1 MKKVYLIIVF
11 LFSAIFAF
19 GQGTVEEAKKFY
31 SQGAYDKAVRIF
43 QTLADKG
50 EVEAK
55 FYLAF
60 CYGNGQGV
68 PQDYSKAVY
77 WYEKAADQGF
87 ALAQNNLGILYEN
100 GLGVAQDYSKAVYW
114 YEKAANQNFAQAQY
128 NLGNCYYGHQGVSQD
143 YSKAVYW
150 YEKAA
155 DQNFAQAQYN
165 LGVIYENGQGVPQ
178 DYSKAFYWYKK
189 AADQNFA
196 QAQYNLGVFYTNGTG
211 VSQDYSKAVY
221 WYKKAA
227 DQDYAQAQYNLG
239 VFYAN
244 GQGVPQDYSKAFYWY
259 KKAADQNMVFAQN
272 NLGVI
277 YENGQGVPQDYSKA
291 VYWYEKAAAQ
301 NYDLAKKNLAKL
313 KLTSPQSTNNQVVQN
328 NNPSYTL
335 PTNNNSSQ
343 PQDVEKNATCVLDK
357 DIPVTSKTT
366 DNTFAFIVGNEN
378 YLDAIK
384 VPFANNDANIFAEYC
399 KRTLGLPKDNVKVY
413 KDATF
418 GVLVNAVSTI
428 KKIAKAYEGK
438 LNLIFYYSGHGIPD
452 DTSHEAFMLPIDA
465 DGRNMGIC
473 YSLDK
478 LYKELKD
485 THAQKVLVLLDA
497 CFSGAV
503 RGNGMIVEAKGVA
516 IKPKKNVVDGNIVV
530 LSAAT
535 DKQTAYPF
543 EQEGH
548 GLFTYYLLKKLHD
561 TCGNV
566 TLGELQSYIK
576 SEVGKKAIVI
586 KGKEQTPTVVTS
598 GTMLNT
604 WKSLPLR

>member
-19 GQGTVEEAKKFY
+19 GQGTVEEAKRFF
-31 SQGAYDKAVRIF
+31 SQGECDKAVRIF
-43 QTLADKG
+43 QALADKG

-60 CYGNGQGV
+60 CYANGQGV

-87 ALAQNNLGILYEN
+87 ALAQNNLGIFYEN

-114 YEKAANQNFAQAQY
+114 YEKAADQNFTQAQYNFGNCYYNGSGVPQDYSKAVYWYKKAADKNLAQAQY
-128 NLGNCYYGHQGVSQD
+128 NLGVIYEHGQGVSQD

-155 DQNFAQAQYN
+155 NQGYVLAQHNLGICYDNGQGVSQDYSKAVYWYEKAANQNFAKAQNN
-165 LGVIYENGQGVPQ
+165 LGLCYKKGLGVPQ
-178 DYSKAFYWYKK
+178 DYSKAFYWYEK
-189 AADQNFA
+189 AADQGFA
-196 QAQYNLGVFYTNGTG
+196 L
-211 VSQDYSKAVY
+211 
-221 WYKKAA
+221 
-227 DQDYAQAQYNLG
+227 
-239 VFYAN
+239 
-244 GQGVPQDYSKAFYWY
+244 
-259 KKAADQNMVFAQN
+259 AQN
-272 NLGVI
+272 NLGTC
-277 YENGQGVPQDYSKA
+277 YENGYGVPQDYSKA
-291 VYWYEKAAAQ
+291 VYWYEKAVAQ
-301 NYDLAKKNLAKL
+301 NCDIAKINLDRL

-328 NNPSYTL
+328 KTPTYTQ
-335 PTNNNSSQ
+335 PTNNNSYQ
-343 PQDVEKNATCVLDK
+343 PQDVEKKATCVLDK
-357 DIPVTSKTT
+357 DIPMTSKTA

-384 VPFANNDANIFAEYC
+384 VPFAKNDANIFAEYC

-438 LNLIFYYSGHGIPD
+438 LNIIFYYSGHGIPD

>member
-1 MKKVYLIIVF
+1 MKKVYLITVF

-19 GQGTVEEAKKFY
+19 GQGTMEEAKRCLNQKE
-31 SQGAYDKAVRIF
+31 YDKAVRIF

-50 EVEAK
+50 EMEAE
-55 FYLAF
+55 YSLSL
-60 CYGNGQGV
+60 CYAYGKGV

-77 WYEKAADQGF
+77 WSEKAADQGF
-87 ALAQNNLGILYEN
+87 A
-100 GLGVAQDYSKAVYW
+100 
-114 YEKAANQNFAQAQY
+114 FAQY
-128 NLGNCYYGHQGVSQD
+128 NLALCYERGQGVPQD
-143 YSKAVYW
+143 HSKAAYW
-150 YEKAA
+150 YQKAADLNFVKAQYMLALCYDKGQGVPQDHSKATYWYQKAADQNIAQAQHNLALCYDKGQGVPQDHSKAAYWYQKAAELNLPEGQYMIALCYDKGQGVPQDHSKAAHWYQKAA
-155 DQNFAQAQYN
+155 DQNFAQGQYM
-165 LGVIYENGQGVPQ
+165 LALCYDKGQGVPQ
-178 DYSKAFYWYKK
+178 DYSE
-189 AADQNFA
+189 
-196 QAQYNLGVFYTNGTG
+196 
-211 VSQDYSKAVY
+211 AVY

-227 DQDYAQAQYNLG
+227 DQGLAFAQNNLALCYEKG
-239 VFYAN
+239 L
-244 GQGVPQDYSKAFYWY
+244 GVPQDYS
-259 KKAADQNMVFAQN
+259 M
-272 NLGVI
+272 
-277 YENGQGVPQDYSKA
+277 A
-291 VYWYEKAAAQ
+291 VYWYESAAVQ
-301 NYDLAKKNLAKL
+301 DLDIAKNNLFRL
-313 KLTSPQSTNNQVVQN
+313 KLTSPQSTDNKVVQN
-328 NNPSYTL
+328 ETPSYTQ
-335 PTNNNSSQ
+335 PTNNNSHQ
-343 PQDVEKNATCVLDK
+343 PQDVENIATYVLDK
-357 DIPVTSKTT
+357 DIPITSKTA

-438 LNLIFYYSGHGIPD
+438 LNIIFYYSGHGIPD
-452 DTSHEAFMLPIDA
+452 EASHEAFMLPIDA
-465 DGRNMGIC
+465 DGQNMGIC

-503 RGNGMIVEAKGVA
+503 RGNGMIVETKGVA

-576 SEVGKKAIVI
+576 SEVEKKAIVI

>member
-11 LFSAIFAF
+11 LFSSIIAF
-19 GQGTVEEAKKFY
+19 GQGTMEEAKRCLNQKE
-31 SQGAYDKAVRIF
+31 YDKAVRIF
-43 QTLADKG
+43 QALADKG
-50 EVEAK
+50 EVEAQ
-55 FYLAF
+55 YNLAL
-60 CYGNGQGV
+60 CYDKGQGV

-77 WYEKAADQGF
+77 WYKKAANQGYAPARNNLAFCYDNGQGVPQDNSKAVYWYKKAANQGYAPAQNNLALCYDNGQGVPQDYSKAVFWYKKAADQNHVR
-87 ALAQNNLGILYEN
+87 AQFNLGFSYAN
-100 GLGVAQDYSKAVYW
+100 GQGVSQDYCKAVYW
-114 YEKAANQNFAQAQY
+114 YEKAANQNFA
-128 NLGNCYYGHQGVSQD
+128 
-143 YSKAVYW
+143 K
-150 YEKAA
+150 
-155 DQNFAQAQYN
+155 
-165 LGVIYENGQGVPQ
+165 
-178 DYSKAFYWYKK
+178 
-189 AADQNFA
+189 
-196 QAQYNLGVFYTNGTG
+196 
-211 VSQDYSKAVY
+211 
-221 WYKKAA
+221 
-227 DQDYAQAQYNLG
+227 
-239 VFYAN
+239 
-244 GQGVPQDYSKAFYWY
+244 
-259 KKAADQNMVFAQN
+259 AQN
-272 NLGVI
+272 NLALC
-277 YENGQGVPQDYSKA
+277 YENGLGVPQDYSKA

-313 KLTSPQSTNNQVVQN
+313 KLISPQSTNNQVVQN
-328 NNPSYTL
+328 KTPTYTQ
-335 PTNNNSSQ
+335 PTNNNSHQ
-343 PQDVEKNATCVLDK
+343 PQDVEKIATCVLDK
-357 DIPVTSKTT
+357 DIPITNKTAN
-366 DNTFAFIVGNEN
+366 NTFAFIVGNEN

-438 LNLIFYYSGHGIPD
+438 LNIIFYYSGHGIPD
-452 DTSHEAFMLPIDA
+452 EASHEAFMLPIDA
-465 DGRNMGIC
+465 DGQNMGIC

-604 WKSLPLR
+604 WQSLPLR

>member
-11 LFSAIFAF
+11 LFSAIMAF
-19 GQGTVEEAKKFY
+19 GQGTMEEAKRCLNQKE
-31 SQGAYDKAVRIF
+31 YDKAVRIF

-55 FYLAF
+55 FYLAR
-60 CYGNGQGV
+60 CYDNGQGV

-77 WYEKAADQGF
+77 WYEKAANQGN
-87 ALAQNNLGILYEN
+87 ADAQNNLGTCYGKGQGVPQDFSKAVYWYEKAAN
-100 GLGVAQDYSKAVYW
+100 QGCAPAQSNLGACYASGHGVVQDYSKAVCWYEKAANQGNAGAQTNLGVCYDVGQGVPQDYSKAVYW
-114 YEKAANQNFAQAQY
+114 YEKAANQGNAVAQTNF
-128 NLGNCYYGHQGVSQD
+128 GWCYDVGQGVPQD
-143 YSKAVYW
+143 YSRAVYW

-155 DQNFAQAQYN
+155 NQGETRAQTN
-165 LGVIYENGQGVPQ
+165 LGVC
-178 DYSKAFYWYKK
+178 
-189 AADQNFA
+189 
-196 QAQYNLGVFYTNGTG
+196 
-211 VSQDYSKAVY
+211 
-221 WYKKAA
+221 
-227 DQDYAQAQYNLG
+227 
-239 VFYAN
+239 YAN
-244 GQGVPQDYSKAFYWY
+244 GQGVA
-259 KKAADQNMVFAQN
+259 
-272 NLGVI
+272 
-277 YENGQGVPQDYSKA
+277 QDYSKA

-301 NYDLAKKNLAKL
+301 NYDLAKKNLDQL
-313 KLTSPQSTNNQVVQN
+313 KHILSQSTNNQVAQN
-328 NNPSYTL
+328 ETPTYTQ
-335 PTNNNSSQ
+335 PTNNNSYQ
-343 PQDVEKNATCVLDK
+343 PQDVEKIATCVLDK
-357 DIPVTSKTT
+357 DIPMTSKTA
-366 DNTFAFIVGNEN
+366 DNTFAFIVGNEI

-384 VPFANNDANIFAEYC
+384 VPFAKNDANIFAEYC
-399 KRTLGLPKDNVKVY
+399 KRTLGLPKENVKVY

-438 LNLIFYYSGHGIPD
+438 LNIIFYYSGHGIPD
-452 DTSHEAFMLPIDA
+452 EASHEAFMLPIDA

-576 SEVGKKAIVI
+576 SEVEKKAIVI

>member
-11 LFSAIFAF
+11 LFSSIIAF
-19 GQGTVEEAKKFY
+19 GQGTMEEAKRCLNQKE
-31 SQGAYDKAVRIF
+31 YDKAVRIF
-43 QTLADKG
+43 QALADKG
-50 EVEAK
+50 EVEAQ
-55 FYLAF
+55 YNLAL
-60 CYGNGQGV
+60 CYDKGQGV
-68 PQDYSKAVY
+68 PQDHSKAAY
-77 WYEKAADQGF
+77 WYQKAADQGF
-87 ALAQNNLGILYEN
+87 A
-100 GLGVAQDYSKAVYW
+100 
-114 YEKAANQNFAQAQY
+114 FAQYILA
-128 NLGNCYYGHQGVSQD
+128 LCYD
-143 YSKAVYW
+143 K
-150 YEKAA
+150 
-155 DQNFAQAQYN
+155 
-165 LGVIYENGQGVPQ
+165 GQGVPQ
-178 DYSKAFYWYKK
+178 DHSKAAYWYQK
-189 AADQNFA
+189 AADQGFAFA
-196 QAQYNLGVFYTNGTG
+196 QYILALCY
-211 VSQDYSKAVY
+211 DK
-221 WYKKAA
+221 
-227 DQDYAQAQYNLG
+227 
-239 VFYAN
+239 
-244 GQGVPQDYSKAFYWY
+244 GQGVPQDHSKAAHWY
-259 KKAADQNMVFAQN
+259 QKAADQNLPGAQL
-272 NLGVI
+272 NLALCYDKGH
-277 YENGQGVPQDYSKA
+277 GVPQDYSKA

-301 NYDLAKKNLAKL
+301 NYDLAKKNLDRL
-313 KLTSPQSTNNQVVQN
+313 KLTSQSTDNQVVQN
-328 NNPSYTL
+328 ETPTYTQ
-335 PTNNNSSQ
+335 PTNNNSHQ
-343 PQDVEKNATCVLDK
+343 PQDVENIATCVLDK
-357 DIPVTSKTT
+357 DIPITSKTT

-399 KRTLGLPKDNVKVY
+399 KRTLGLPKENVKVY

-438 LNLIFYYSGHGIPD
+438 LNIIFYYSGHGIPD
-452 DTSHEAFMLPIDA
+452 EASHEAFMLPIDA
-465 DGRNMGIC
+465 DGQNMGIC

-604 WKSLPLR
+604 WESLPLR

>member
-1 MKKVYLIIVF
+1 MLALCYDK
-11 LFSAIFAF
+11 
-19 GQGTVEEAKKFY
+19 GQGVPQDHSKAAYWYQKAADLNLPEGQYMLALCYDKGQGVSQDYSKAAHWYQKAADQNFAEAQNMLALCYEDGQGVPQDY
-31 SQGAYDKAVRIF
+31 SQAVYWYEKAVDQGYAIA
-43 QTLADKG
+43 QNNLG
-50 EVEAK
+50 V
-55 FYLAF
+55 
-60 CYGNGQGV
+60 CYEYGHGV

-77 WYEKAADQGF
+77 WYEKAA
-87 ALAQNNLGILYEN
+87 
-100 GLGVAQDYSKAVYW
+100 
-114 YEKAANQNFAQAQY
+114 
-128 NLGNCYYGHQGVSQD
+128 
-143 YSKAVYW
+143 
-150 YEKAA
+150 
-155 DQNFAQAQYN
+155 
-165 LGVIYENGQGVPQ
+165 
-178 DYSKAFYWYKK
+178 
-189 AADQNFA
+189 
-196 QAQYNLGVFYTNGTG
+196 T
-211 VSQDYSKAVY
+211 
-221 WYKKAA
+221 
-227 DQDYAQAQYNLG
+227 
-239 VFYAN
+239 
-244 GQGVPQDYSKAFYWY
+244 
-259 KKAADQNMVFAQN
+259 
-272 NLGVI
+272 
-277 YENGQGVPQDYSKA
+277 
-291 VYWYEKAAAQ
+291 Q
-301 NYDLAKKNLAKL
+301 NYELAKKNLDRL
-313 KLTSPQSTNNQVVQN
+313 KLTSQSTDNQVVQN
-328 NNPSYTL
+328 ETPTYTQ
-335 PTNNNSSQ
+335 PTNNNSRQ
-343 PQDVEKNATCVLDK
+343 PQDVENIATCVLDK
-357 DIPVTSKTT
+357 DIPMTSKTA

-384 VPFANNDANIFAEYC
+384 VPFANNDASIFAEYC

-438 LNLIFYYSGHGIPD
+438 LNIIFYYSGHGIPD
-452 DTSHEAFMLPIDA
+452 EASHEAFMLPIDA
-465 DGRNMGIC
+465 DGQNMGIC

-576 SEVGKKAIVI
+576 SEVEKKAIVI

>member
-19 GQGTVEEAKKFY
+19 GQGTVEEAKRFF
-31 SQGAYDKAVRIF
+31 SQGECDKAVRIF
-43 QTLADKG
+43 QALADKG

-60 CYGNGQGV
+60 CYANGQGV

-87 ALAQNNLGILYEN
+87 ALAQNNLGIFYEN

-114 YEKAANQNFAQAQY
+114 YEKAADQNFTQAQYNFGNCYYNGSGVPQDYSKAVYWYKKAADKNLAQAQY
-128 NLGNCYYGHQGVSQD
+128 NLGVIYEHGQGVSQD

-155 DQNFAQAQYN
+155 NQNFAKAQNN
-165 LGVIYENGQGVPQ
+165 LGLCYKKGLGVPQ
-178 DYSKAFYWYKK
+178 DYSKAFYWYEK
-189 AADQNFA
+189 AADQGFA
-196 QAQYNLGVFYTNGTG
+196 L
-211 VSQDYSKAVY
+211 
-221 WYKKAA
+221 
-227 DQDYAQAQYNLG
+227 
-239 VFYAN
+239 
-244 GQGVPQDYSKAFYWY
+244 
-259 KKAADQNMVFAQN
+259 AQN
-272 NLGVI
+272 NLGTC
-277 YENGQGVPQDYSKA
+277 YENGYGVPQDYSKA
-291 VYWYEKAAAQ
+291 VYWYEKAVAQ
-301 NYDLAKKNLAKL
+301 NCDIAKINLDRL

-328 NNPSYTL
+328 KTPTYTQ
-335 PTNNNSSQ
+335 PTNNNSYQ
-343 PQDVEKNATCVLDK
+343 PQDVEKKATCVLDK
-357 DIPVTSKTT
+357 DIPMTSKTA

-384 VPFANNDANIFAEYC
+384 VPFAKNDANIFAEYC

-438 LNLIFYYSGHGIPD
+438 LNIIFYYSGHGIPD

>member
-11 LFSAIFAF
+11 LFSSIIAF
-19 GQGTVEEAKKFY
+19 GQGTMEEAKRCLNQKE
-31 SQGAYDKAVRIF
+31 YDKAVRIF
-43 QTLADKG
+43 QALADKG

-55 FYLAF
+55 FYLALCYDNGQGVSQDYSKAVFWYKKAANQGYALAQNNLAVCYENGQGVSQDYSKAVYWYKKAANQGYALAQNSLGF
-60 CYGNGQGV
+60 CYDNGQGVPQDYSKAVYWYKKAANQGYALAQHNLGFCYYNGQGVSQDYCKAVYWYEKAANQNYVRAQNNLALCYENGLGV

-77 WYEKAADQGF
+77 WYEKAAVQDLDI
-87 ALAQNNLGILYEN
+87 AKNNL
-100 GLGVAQDYSKAVYW
+100 DR
-114 YEKAANQNFAQAQY
+114 
-128 NLGNCYYGHQGVSQD
+128 
-143 YSKAVYW
+143 
-150 YEKAA
+150 
-155 DQNFAQAQYN
+155 
-165 LGVIYENGQGVPQ
+165 
-178 DYSKAFYWYKK
+178 
-189 AADQNFA
+189 
-196 QAQYNLGVFYTNGTG
+196 
-211 VSQDYSKAVY
+211 
-221 WYKKAA
+221 
-227 DQDYAQAQYNLG
+227 
-239 VFYAN
+239 
-244 GQGVPQDYSKAFYWY
+244 
-259 KKAADQNMVFAQN
+259 
-272 NLGVI
+272 
-277 YENGQGVPQDYSKA
+277 
-291 VYWYEKAAAQ
+291 
-301 NYDLAKKNLAKL
+301 L
-313 KLTSPQSTNNQVVQN
+313 KLTSPQSTDNQVVQN
-328 NNPSYTL
+328 ETPSYTQ
-335 PTNNNSSQ
+335 PTNNNSHQ
-343 PQDVEKNATCVLDK
+343 PQDVENIATCMLDK
-357 DIPVTSKTT
+357 DIPITSKTA

-384 VPFANNDANIFAEYC
+384 VPFANNDASIFAEYC
-399 KRTLGLPKDNVKVY
+399 KRTLGLPKENVKVY

-418 GVLVNAVSTI
+418 GVLVNVVSTI
-428 KKIAKAYEGK
+428 KKIAKAYEEK
-438 LNLIFYYSGHGIPD
+438 LNIIFYYSGHGIPD
-452 DTSHEAFMLPIDA
+452 EASHEAFMLPIDA
-465 DGRNMGIC
+465 DGQNMGIC

-503 RGNGMIVEAKGVA
+503 RGNGMIVETKGVA

-604 WKSLPLR
+604 WQSLPLR

>member
-11 LFSAIFAF
+11 LFSSIIAF
-19 GQGTVEEAKKFY
+19 GQGTMEEAKRCLNQKE
-31 SQGAYDKAVRIF
+31 YDKAVRIF
-43 QTLADKG
+43 QALADKG
-50 EVEAK
+50 EVEAQ
-55 FYLAF
+55 YNLAL
-60 CYGNGQGV
+60 CYDKGQGV
-68 PQDYSKAVY
+68 PQDYSKAAH
-77 WYEKAADQGF
+77 WYQ
-87 ALAQNNLGILYEN
+87 
-100 GLGVAQDYSKAVYW
+100 
-114 YEKAANQNFAQAQY
+114 
-128 NLGNCYYGHQGVSQD
+128 
-143 YSKAVYW
+143 
-150 YEKAA
+150 KAA
-155 DQNFAQAQYN
+155 DQNLPGAQLN
-165 LGVIYENGQGVPQ
+165 LALCYDKGH
-178 DYSKAFYWYKK
+178 
-189 AADQNFA
+189 
-196 QAQYNLGVFYTNGTG
+196 
-211 VSQDYSKAVY
+211 
-221 WYKKAA
+221 
-227 DQDYAQAQYNLG
+227 
-239 VFYAN
+239 
-244 GQGVPQDYSKAFYWY
+244 
-259 KKAADQNMVFAQN
+259 
-272 NLGVI
+272 
-277 YENGQGVPQDYSKA
+277 GVPQDYSKA

-313 KLTSPQSTNNQVVQN
+313 KLISPQSTNNQVVQN
-328 NNPSYTL
+328 KTPTYTQ
-335 PTNNNSSQ
+335 PTNNNSYQ
-343 PQDVEKNATCVLDK
+343 PQDVEKKATCVLDK
-357 DIPVTSKTT
+357 DIPMTGKTA

-399 KRTLGLPKDNVKVY
+399 KRTLGLPKENVKVY

-438 LNLIFYYSGHGIPD
+438 LNIIFYYSGHGIPD
-452 DTSHEAFMLPIDA
+452 EASHEAFMLPIDA
-465 DGRNMGIC
+465 DGQNMGIC

-497 CFSGAV
+497 CFSGTV

>member
-11 LFSAIFAF
+11 LFSSIIAF
-19 GQGTVEEAKKFY
+19 GQGTMEEAKRCLNQKE
-31 SQGAYDKAVRIF
+31 YDKAVRIF
-43 QTLADKG
+43 QALADKG

-55 FYLAF
+55 FYLAL
-60 CYGNGQGV
+60 CYDKGQ
-68 PQDYSKAVY
+68 
-77 WYEKAADQGF
+77 
-87 ALAQNNLGILYEN
+87 
-100 GLGVAQDYSKAVYW
+100 
-114 YEKAANQNFAQAQY
+114 
-128 NLGNCYYGHQGVSQD
+128 
-143 YSKAVYW
+143 
-150 YEKAA
+150 
-155 DQNFAQAQYN
+155 
-165 LGVIYENGQGVPQ
+165 
-178 DYSKAFYWYKK
+178 
-189 AADQNFA
+189 
-196 QAQYNLGVFYTNGTG
+196 G

-227 DQDYAQAQYNLG
+227 DQNYVRAQFNLG
-239 VFYAN
+239 FSYAH
-244 GQGVPQDYSKAFYWY
+244 GQGVSQDYSKAVFWY
-259 KKAADQNMVFAQN
+259 KKAANQGYALAQHNLGFCYDNGQGVSQDYCKAVYWYEKAANQNYVRAQN
-272 NLGVI
+272 NLALC
-277 YENGQGVPQDYSKA
+277 YENGLGVPQDYSKA

-301 NYDLAKKNLAKL
+301 NHDLAKKNLDRL
-313 KLTSPQSTNNQVVQN
+313 KLTSPQSTNNQVAQN
-328 NNPSYTL
+328 ETPSYTQ
-335 PTNNNSSQ
+335 PTNNNSYQ
-343 PQDVEKNATCVLDK
+343 PQDVEKIATCMLDK
-357 DIPVTSKTT
+357 DIPITSKTA

-384 VPFANNDANIFAEYC
+384 VPFANNDASIFAEYC
-399 KRTLGLPKDNVKVY
+399 KRTLGLPKENVKVY

-418 GVLVNAVSTI
+418 GVLVNVVSTI
-428 KKIAKAYEGK
+428 KKIAKAYEEK
-438 LNLIFYYSGHGIPD
+438 LNIIFYYSGHGIPD
-452 DTSHEAFMLPIDA
+452 EASHEAFMLPIDA
-465 DGRNMGIC
+465 DGQNMGIC

-503 RGNGMIVEAKGVA
+503 RGNGMIVETKGVA

-604 WKSLPLR
+604 WQSLPLR

>member
-11 LFSAIFAF
+11 LFSSIIAF
-19 GQGTVEEAKKFY
+19 GQGTMEEAKRCLNQKE
-31 SQGAYDKAVRIF
+31 YDKAVRIF
-43 QTLADKG
+43 QALADKG
-50 EVEAK
+50 EVEAQ
-55 FYLAF
+55 YNLAL
-60 CYGNGQGV
+60 CYDKGQGV
-68 PQDYSKAVY
+68 PQDHSKAAY
-77 WYEKAADQGF
+77 WYQKAADQGF
-87 ALAQNNLGILYEN
+87 A
-100 GLGVAQDYSKAVYW
+100 
-114 YEKAANQNFAQAQY
+114 FAQYILA
-128 NLGNCYYGHQGVSQD
+128 LCYD
-143 YSKAVYW
+143 K
-150 YEKAA
+150 
-155 DQNFAQAQYN
+155 
-165 LGVIYENGQGVPQ
+165 GQGVPQ
-178 DYSKAFYWYKK
+178 DDSKADNWYQK
-189 AADQNFA
+189 AADQNLPGA
-196 QAQYNLGVFYTNGTG
+196 QLNLALCYDKGH
-211 VSQDYSKAVY
+211 
-221 WYKKAA
+221 
-227 DQDYAQAQYNLG
+227 
-239 VFYAN
+239 
-244 GQGVPQDYSKAFYWY
+244 
-259 KKAADQNMVFAQN
+259 
-272 NLGVI
+272 
-277 YENGQGVPQDYSKA
+277 GVPQDYSKA

-301 NYDLAKKNLAKL
+301 NYDLAKKNLDRL
-313 KLTSPQSTNNQVVQN
+313 KLTSQSTDNQVVQN
-328 NNPSYTL
+328 ETPTYTQ
-335 PTNNNSSQ
+335 PTNNNSHQ
-343 PQDVEKNATCVLDK
+343 PQDVENIATCVLDK
-357 DIPVTSKTT
+357 DIPITSKTT

-399 KRTLGLPKDNVKVY
+399 KRTLGLPKENVKVY

-438 LNLIFYYSGHGIPD
+438 LNIIFYYSGHGIPD
-452 DTSHEAFMLPIDA
+452 EASHEAFMLPIDA
-465 DGRNMGIC
+465 DGQNMGIC

-604 WKSLPLR
+604 WKSLPL

>member
-1 MKKVYLIIVF
+1 MKKVYLTIVF
-11 LFSAIFAF
+11 LFSVIFAF

-43 QTLADKG
+43 QTLADQNDVQAQNILG
-50 EVEAK
+50 V
-55 FYLAF
+55 
-60 CYGNGQGV
+60 CYANGQGV

-77 WYEKAADQGF
+77 WYKKAAEQDYAKAQYNLGVCYDNGQGVPQDYF
-87 ALAQNNLGILYEN
+87 KAVYWYKKAANQGYALAQHNLGFCYYN
-100 GLGVAQDYSKAVYW
+100 GQGVSQDYCKAVYW
-114 YEKAANQNFAQAQY
+114 YEKAANQN
-128 NLGNCYYGHQGVSQD
+128 NVG
-143 YSKAVYW
+143 
-150 YEKAA
+150 
-155 DQNFAQAQYN
+155 
-165 LGVIYENGQGVPQ
+165 
-178 DYSKAFYWYKK
+178 
-189 AADQNFA
+189 
-196 QAQYNLGVFYTNGTG
+196 
-211 VSQDYSKAVY
+211 
-221 WYKKAA
+221 
-227 DQDYAQAQYNLG
+227 
-239 VFYAN
+239 
-244 GQGVPQDYSKAFYWY
+244 
-259 KKAADQNMVFAQN
+259 AQN
-272 NLGVI
+272 NLALC
-277 YENGQGVPQDYSKA
+277 YENGLGVPQDYSKA

-301 NYDLAKKNLAKL
+301 NYELAKKNLDRL
-313 KLTSPQSTNNQVVQN
+313 KLTSPQSTDNQVAQN
-328 NNPSYTL
+328 ETPSYTQ
-335 PTNNNSSQ
+335 PTNNNSYQ
-343 PQDVEKNATCVLDK
+343 PQDVEKIATCVLDK
-357 DIPVTSKTT
+357 DIPMTSKTA

-399 KRTLGLPKDNVKVY
+399 KRTLGLPKENVKVY

-438 LNLIFYYSGHGIPD
+438 LNIIFYYSGHGIPD
-452 DTSHEAFMLPIDA
+452 EASHEAFMLPIDA

-576 SEVGKKAIVI
+576 SEVEKKAIVI

>member
-11 LFSAIFAF
+11 LFSSIIAF
-19 GQGTVEEAKKFY
+19 GQGTMEEAKRCLNQKE
-31 SQGAYDKAVRIF
+31 YDKAVRIF
-43 QTLADKG
+43 QALADKG
-50 EVEAK
+50 EVEAQ
-55 FYLAF
+55 YNLAL
-60 CYGNGQGV
+60 CYDKGQGV
-68 PQDYSKAVY
+68 PQDHSKAAY
-77 WYEKAADQGF
+77 WYQKAADQGF
-87 ALAQNNLGILYEN
+87 A
-100 GLGVAQDYSKAVYW
+100 
-114 YEKAANQNFAQAQY
+114 FAQYILA
-128 NLGNCYYGHQGVSQD
+128 LCYDKGH
-143 YSKAVYW
+143 
-150 YEKAA
+150 
-155 DQNFAQAQYN
+155 
-165 LGVIYENGQGVPQ
+165 
-178 DYSKAFYWYKK
+178 
-189 AADQNFA
+189 
-196 QAQYNLGVFYTNGTG
+196 
-211 VSQDYSKAVY
+211 
-221 WYKKAA
+221 
-227 DQDYAQAQYNLG
+227 
-239 VFYAN
+239 
-244 GQGVPQDYSKAFYWY
+244 
-259 KKAADQNMVFAQN
+259 
-272 NLGVI
+272 
-277 YENGQGVPQDYSKA
+277 GVPQDYSKA

-301 NYDLAKKNLAKL
+301 NYDLAKKNLDRL
-313 KLTSPQSTNNQVVQN
+313 KLTSQSTDNQVVQN
-328 NNPSYTL
+328 ETPTYTQ
-335 PTNNNSSQ
+335 PTNNNSHQ
-343 PQDVEKNATCVLDK
+343 PQDVENIATCVLDK
-357 DIPVTSKTT
+357 DIPITSKTT

-399 KRTLGLPKDNVKVY
+399 KRTLGLPKENVKVY

-438 LNLIFYYSGHGIPD
+438 LNIIFYYSGHGIPD
-452 DTSHEAFMLPIDA
+452 EASHEAFMLPIDA
-465 DGRNMGIC
+465 DGQNMGIC

-604 WKSLPLR
+604 WKSLPL

>member
-11 LFSAIFAF
+11 LFSSIIAF
-19 GQGTVEEAKKFY
+19 GQGTMEEAKRCLNQKE
-31 SQGAYDKAVRIF
+31 YDKAVRIF
-43 QTLADKG
+43 QALADKG
-50 EVEAK
+50 EVEAQ
-55 FYLAF
+55 YNLAL
-60 CYGNGQGV
+60 CYDKGQGV
-68 PQDYSKAVY
+68 PQDHSKAAY
-77 WYEKAADQGF
+77 WYQKAADQGF
-87 ALAQNNLGILYEN
+87 A
-100 GLGVAQDYSKAVYW
+100 
-114 YEKAANQNFAQAQY
+114 FAQYILA
-128 NLGNCYYGHQGVSQD
+128 LCYD
-143 YSKAVYW
+143 K
-150 YEKAA
+150 
-155 DQNFAQAQYN
+155 
-165 LGVIYENGQGVPQ
+165 GQGVPQ
-178 DYSKAFYWYKK
+178 DDSKAGNWYQK
-189 AADQNFA
+189 AADQNLPGA
-196 QAQYNLGVFYTNGTG
+196 QLNLALCYDKGH
-211 VSQDYSKAVY
+211 
-221 WYKKAA
+221 
-227 DQDYAQAQYNLG
+227 
-239 VFYAN
+239 
-244 GQGVPQDYSKAFYWY
+244 
-259 KKAADQNMVFAQN
+259 
-272 NLGVI
+272 
-277 YENGQGVPQDYSKA
+277 GVPQDYSKA

-301 NYDLAKKNLAKL
+301 NYDLAKKNLDRL
-313 KLTSPQSTNNQVVQN
+313 KLTSQSTDNQVVQN
-328 NNPSYTL
+328 ETPTYTQ
-335 PTNNNSSQ
+335 PTNNNSHQ
-343 PQDVEKNATCVLDK
+343 PQDVENIATCVLDK
-357 DIPVTSKTT
+357 DIPITSKTT

-399 KRTLGLPKDNVKVY
+399 KRTLGLPKENVKVY

-438 LNLIFYYSGHGIPD
+438 LNIIFYYSGHGIPD
-452 DTSHEAFMLPIDA
+452 EASHEAFMLPIDA
-465 DGRNMGIC
+465 DGQNMGIC

-604 WKSLPLR
+604 WKSLPL

>member
-11 LFSAIFAF
+11 LFSAIMAF
-19 GQGTVEEAKKFY
+19 GQGTMEEAKRYYNQKE
-31 SQGAYDKAVRIF
+31 YDKAVRIF
-43 QTLADKG
+43 QALADNG

-55 FYLAF
+55 YCLAR
-60 CYGNGQGV
+60 CYIFGQGV

-77 WYEKAADQGF
+77 WY
-87 ALAQNNLGILYEN
+87 
-100 GLGVAQDYSKAVYW
+100 
-114 YEKAANQNFAQAQY
+114 
-128 NLGNCYYGHQGVSQD
+128 
-143 YSKAVYW
+143 
-150 YEKAA
+150 
-155 DQNFAQAQYN
+155 
-165 LGVIYENGQGVPQ
+165 
-178 DYSKAFYWYKK
+178 KK
-189 AADQNFA
+189 AAE
-196 QAQYNLGVFYTNGTG
+196 
-211 VSQDYSKAVY
+211 
-221 WYKKAA
+221 
-227 DQDYAQAQYNLG
+227 QDYAKAQYCLG
-239 VFYAN
+239 VSYHN
-244 GQGVPQDYSKAFYWY
+244 GH
-259 KKAADQNMVFAQN
+259 
-272 NLGVI
+272 
-277 YENGQGVPQDYSKA
+277 GVPQDYSKA

-301 NYDLAKKNLAKL
+301 NYDLAKKNLDQL
-313 KLTSPQSTNNQVVQN
+313 KHILSQSTNNQVAQN
-328 NNPSYTL
+328 ETPSYTQ
-335 PTNNNSSQ
+335 PTNNNSYQ
-343 PQDVEKNATCVLDK
+343 PQDVEKIATCVLDK
-357 DIPVTSKTT
+357 DIPMTSKTA

-399 KRTLGLPKDNVKVY
+399 KRTLGLPKENVKVY

-438 LNLIFYYSGHGIPD
+438 LNIIFYYSGHGIPD
-452 DTSHEAFMLPIDA
+452 EASHEAFMLPIDA
-465 DGRNMGIC
+465 DGQNMGIC
-473 YSLDK
+473 YSLGK

-604 WKSLPLR
+604 WESLPLR

>member
-11 LFSAIFAF
+11 LFSSIIAF
-19 GQGTVEEAKKFY
+19 GQGTMEEAKRCLNQKE
-31 SQGAYDKAVRIF
+31 YDKAVRIF
-43 QTLADKG
+43 QALADKG
-50 EVEAK
+50 EVEAQ
-55 FYLAF
+55 YNLAL
-60 CYGNGQGV
+60 CYDKGQGV
-68 PQDYSKAVY
+68 PQDHSKAAH
-77 WYEKAADQGF
+77 WYQ
-87 ALAQNNLGILYEN
+87 
-100 GLGVAQDYSKAVYW
+100 
-114 YEKAANQNFAQAQY
+114 
-128 NLGNCYYGHQGVSQD
+128 
-143 YSKAVYW
+143 
-150 YEKAA
+150 KAA
-155 DQNFAQAQYN
+155 DQNLPGAQLN
-165 LGVIYENGQGVPQ
+165 LALCYDKGH
-178 DYSKAFYWYKK
+178 
-189 AADQNFA
+189 
-196 QAQYNLGVFYTNGTG
+196 
-211 VSQDYSKAVY
+211 
-221 WYKKAA
+221 
-227 DQDYAQAQYNLG
+227 
-239 VFYAN
+239 
-244 GQGVPQDYSKAFYWY
+244 
-259 KKAADQNMVFAQN
+259 
-272 NLGVI
+272 
-277 YENGQGVPQDYSKA
+277 GVPQDYSKA

-301 NYDLAKKNLAKL
+301 NYDLAKKNLDRL
-313 KLTSPQSTNNQVVQN
+313 KLTSQSTDNQVVQN
-328 NNPSYTL
+328 ETPTYTQ
-335 PTNNNSSQ
+335 PTNNNSHQ
-343 PQDVEKNATCVLDK
+343 PQDVENIATCVLDK
-357 DIPVTSKTT
+357 DIPITSKTT

-399 KRTLGLPKDNVKVY
+399 KRTLGLPKENVKVY

-438 LNLIFYYSGHGIPD
+438 LNIIFYYSGHGIPD
-452 DTSHEAFMLPIDA
+452 EASHEAFMLPIDA
-465 DGRNMGIC
+465 DGQNMGIC

-604 WKSLPLR
+604 WESLPLR

>member
-11 LFSAIFAF
+11 LFSSIIAF
-19 GQGTVEEAKKFY
+19 GQGTMEEAKRCLNQKE
-31 SQGAYDKAVRIF
+31 YDKAVRIF
-43 QTLADKG
+43 QALADKG
-50 EVEAK
+50 EVEAQ
-55 FYLAF
+55 YNLAL
-60 CYGNGQGV
+60 CYDKGQGV
-68 PQDYSKAVY
+68 PQDHSKAAH
-77 WYEKAADQGF
+77 WYQ
-87 ALAQNNLGILYEN
+87 
-100 GLGVAQDYSKAVYW
+100 
-114 YEKAANQNFAQAQY
+114 
-128 NLGNCYYGHQGVSQD
+128 
-143 YSKAVYW
+143 
-150 YEKAA
+150 KAA
-155 DQNFAQAQYN
+155 DQNLPGAQLN
-165 LGVIYENGQGVPQ
+165 LALCYDKGH
-178 DYSKAFYWYKK
+178 
-189 AADQNFA
+189 
-196 QAQYNLGVFYTNGTG
+196 
-211 VSQDYSKAVY
+211 
-221 WYKKAA
+221 
-227 DQDYAQAQYNLG
+227 
-239 VFYAN
+239 
-244 GQGVPQDYSKAFYWY
+244 
-259 KKAADQNMVFAQN
+259 
-272 NLGVI
+272 
-277 YENGQGVPQDYSKA
+277 GVPQDYSKA

-301 NYDLAKKNLAKL
+301 NYDLAKKNLDRL
-313 KLTSPQSTNNQVVQN
+313 KLTSQSTDNQVVQN
-328 NNPSYTL
+328 ETPTYTQ
-335 PTNNNSSQ
+335 PTNNNSHQ
-343 PQDVEKNATCVLDK
+343 PQDVENIATCVLDK
-357 DIPVTSKTT
+357 DIPITSKTT

-399 KRTLGLPKDNVKVY
+399 KRTLGLPKENVKVY

-438 LNLIFYYSGHGIPD
+438 LNIIFYYSGHGIPD
-452 DTSHEAFMLPIDA
+452 EASHEAFMLPIDA
-465 DGRNMGIC
+465 DGQNMGIC

>member
-11 LFSAIFAF
+11 LFSVIFAF

-31 SQGAYDKAVRIF
+31 SQGVYDKAVRIF
-43 QTLADKG
+43 QTLADQND
-50 EVEAK
+50 VQAQ
-55 FYLAF
+55 FNLAL
-60 CYGNGQGV
+60 CYTNGQGV

-77 WYEKAADQGF
+77 WYEKAANQDY
-87 ALAQNNLGILYEN
+87 ALAQTYLGFCYYNGQGVLQDYSKAAYWDEKAANQGIASAQFNLGNSYAN
-100 GLGVAQDYSKAVYW
+100 GEGVPQDYSKAVYW
-114 YEKAANQNFAQAQY
+114 YKKSANQDCAPAQY
-128 NLGNCYYGHQGVSQD
+128 MLGVCYDNGQGVSQD

-155 DQNFAQAQYN
+155 NQGYASAQFN
-165 LGVIYENGQGVPQ
+165 LGSSYANGEGVP
-178 DYSKAFYWYKK
+178 
-189 AADQNFA
+189 
-196 QAQYNLGVFYTNGTG
+196 
-211 VSQDYSKAVY
+211 QDYSKAVY

-227 DQDYAQAQYNLG
+227 DQNLADAQYNL
-239 VFYAN
+239 A
-244 GQGVPQDYSKAFYWY
+244 
-259 KKAADQNMVFAQN
+259 
-272 NLGVI
+272 LC
-277 YENGQGVPQDYSKA
+277 YENGQGVSQDYSKA

-301 NYDLAKKNLAKL
+301 NYDLAKKNLDKL
-313 KLTSPQSTNNQVVQN
+313 KLTSPQSTDNQVVQN
-328 NNPSYTL
+328 EIPTYTQ
-335 PTNNNSSQ
+335 PTNNNSHQ
-343 PQDVEKNATCVLDK
+343 PQDVENIATCVLDK
-357 DIPVTSKTT
+357 DVPITSKTA

-399 KRTLGLPKDNVKVY
+399 KRTLGLPKENVKVY

-418 GVLVNAVSTI
+418 GVLVNVVSTI

-438 LNLIFYYSGHGIPD
+438 LNIIFYYSGHGIPD
-452 DTSHEAFMLPIDA
+452 EASHEAFILPIDA
-465 DGRNMGIC
+465 DGQNMGIC

-478 LYKELKD
+478 LYQNLKD

>member
-11 LFSAIFAF
+11 LFSSIIAF
-19 GQGTVEEAKKFY
+19 GQGTMEEAKRCLNQKE
-31 SQGAYDKAVRIF
+31 YDKAVRIF
-43 QTLADKG
+43 QALADKG

-55 FYLAF
+55 FYLAL
-60 CYGNGQGV
+60 CYDKGQGV
-68 PQDYSKAVY
+68 PQNHSKAAH
-77 WYEKAADQGF
+77 WYQKAADQGF
-87 ALAQNNLGILYEN
+87 A
-100 GLGVAQDYSKAVYW
+100 
-114 YEKAANQNFAQAQY
+114 FAQY
-128 NLGNCYYGHQGVSQD
+128 NLALCYD
-143 YSKAVYW
+143 K
-150 YEKAA
+150 
-155 DQNFAQAQYN
+155 
-165 LGVIYENGQGVPQ
+165 GQGVPQ
-178 DYSKAFYWYKK
+178 DHSKAAYWYQK
-189 AADQNFA
+189 AADQGFAFA
-196 QAQYNLGVFYTNGTG
+196 QYILALCY
-211 VSQDYSKAVY
+211 DK
-221 WYKKAA
+221 
-227 DQDYAQAQYNLG
+227 
-239 VFYAN
+239 
-244 GQGVPQDYSKAFYWY
+244 GQGVPQDHSKAAHWY
-259 KKAADQNMVFAQN
+259 QKAADQNLPGAQL
-272 NLGVI
+272 NLALCYDKGH
-277 YENGQGVPQDYSKA
+277 GVPQDYSKA

-301 NYDLAKKNLAKL
+301 NYDLAKKNLDKL
-313 KLTSPQSTNNQVVQN
+313 KLTSPQSTNNQVAQN
-328 NNPSYTL
+328 ETPTYTQ
-335 PTNNNSSQ
+335 PTNNNLYQ
-343 PQDVEKNATCVLDK
+343 PQDVEKIATCVLDK
-357 DIPVTSKTT
+357 DIPITNKTAN
-366 DNTFAFIVGNEN
+366 NTFAFIVGNEN

-399 KRTLGLPKDNVKVY
+399 KSTLGLPKENVKVY

-438 LNLIFYYSGHGIPD
+438 LNIIFYYSGHGIPD
-452 DTSHEAFMLPIDA
+452 EASHEAFMLPIDA
-465 DGRNMGIC
+465 DGQNMGIC